1 MFSGR
6 HVLVNDVMKQSKL
19 QQNLETNHKELS
31 SKQRN
36 KIFLNS
42 FEFKCYSSIHA
53 KYFTGL

>member
-6 HVLVNDVMKQSKL
+6 HVLVNDVMKQPKL

-36 KIFLNS
+36 KFFL
-42 FEFKCYSSIHA
+42 K
-53 KYFTGL
+53 